1 MSIKSSSV
9 GGLGAAVGGT
19 GAAGGPIET
28 PAEGNATTAASAARS
43 PHLGGARVRP
53 RSRITRRWPG
63 AGGPSPAWQRT
74 GRPLQHADVE
84 VIGLAVDDDEL
95 RGLVERS
102 RPGAVSAPS
111 SPDEPGSGA
120 TDAGVLV
127 LTPRGHARHA
137 LQRLTG
143 RERQVLA
150 LMAEGRSNHAI
161 ASHLFVTEYTVE
173 KHIKNIFAALL
184 LAPSRTDHRRVLAVL
199 TYLAAATTGESHH
212 NIRATITI

>member
-1 MSIKSSSV
+1 MSIKSSRV
-9 GGLGAAVGGT
+9 GSLGAAG
-19 GAAGGPIET
+19 
-28 PAEGNATTAASAARS
+28 
-43 PHLGGARVRP
+43 L
-53 RSRITRRWPG
+53 
-63 AGGPSPAWQRT
+63 
-74 GRPLQHADVE
+74 E

-95 RGLVERS
+95 RGLVKRS
-102 RPGAVSAPS
+102 RPDAAGAPAP
-111 SPDEPGSGA
+111 PDDPGPA
-120 TDAGVLV
+120 APEAGVLV
-127 LTPRGHARHA
+127 LTPRGHARYA

-199 TYLAAATTGESHH
+199 TYLSATMTGEPHH
-212 NIRATITI
+212 NIRAAITI

>member
-1 MSIKSSSV
+1 MSTKSSRV
-9 GGLGAAVGGT
+9 GSLRAAVGT
-19 GAAGGPIET
+19 AGGPIES
-28 PAEGNATTAASAARS
+28 PAGEAMPAALAAR
-43 PHLGGARVRP
+43 PPRLGGARVRP
-53 RSRITRRWPG
+53 GSGTADRRPG
-63 AGGPSPAWQRT
+63 AGVPSPARWHIA
-74 GRPLQHADVE
+74 RPLRQVGVE

-102 RPGAVSAPS
+102 RPGAVGIPAPL
-111 SPDEPGSGA
+111 DEPGPGA
-120 TDAGVLV
+120 TEAGVLV

-161 ASHLFVTEYTVE
+161 AGHLFVTEHTVE

-199 TYLAAATTGESHH
+199 TYLTATATG
-212 NIRATITI
+212 